1 MSSLLYKRSH
11 EDAYKYEL
19 VGLRDKIFRQ
29 PSKYFSILELK
40 YDYLYTLYLIILY
53 HVTRVVRRHVSDTR
67 YRTITIVLYKD
78 LRS

>member
-19 VGLRDKIFRQ
+19 AGLRDRIFRQ
-29 PSKYFSILELK
+29 PSKYFSILKLQ
-40 YDYLYTLYLIILY
+40 YDHLYILY
-53 HVTRVVRRHVSDTR
+53 SSYFITLRSVVRGHGTDTR
-67 YRTITIVLYKD
+67 HRTIRIVLYKD